1 MDKKDNANGIS
12 RKDIAMQNFLKGYNC
27 TQSVLLAFEL
37 SRQPHGYFS
46 LW

>member
-27 TQSVLLAFEL
+27 TQSVLLAFEDL
-37 SRQPHGYFS
+37 LHLEAG
-46 LW
+46 WDV